1 MSGRPNLLT
10 VSYHAEYLWSD
21 PVKHSSKLIVIV
33 AAVAFVVSQTYLIS
47 LLHFLRPNLI
57 ELQLTFSPDRYWE
70 ILALWGDAGRQAYRD
85 HFAHDFLHI
94 AIFSIFGYLLARGAG
109 LFGPGER
116 ALELRVA
123 AILPVAGLFDLGENL
138 LQLRLLSGQMG
149 FASIVIPVSAL
160 CSSAKWMLA
169 AVFAWI
175 TAHRLLKRLWTT
187 SH

>member
-1 MSGRPNLLT
+1 M
-10 VSYHAEYLWSD
+10 
-21 PVKHSSKLIVIV
+21 KHSSKLIVIV
-33 AAVAFVVSQTYLIS
+33 STVAFVFSQAYLIS
-47 LLHFLRPNLI
+47 LLHSLRPNLV

-70 ILALWGDAGRQAYRD
+70 ILALWGEAGRQAYRD

-94 AIFSIFGYLLARGAG
+94 AIFSIFGYLLARRAG

-138 LQLRLLSGQMG
+138 LQLRLLSGPVG
-149 FASIVIPVSAL
+149 VSTIVIPVSAL

-169 AVFAWI
+169 AMFAWI
-175 TAHRLLKRLWTT
+175 TTHRLLNWLWTT